1 MIATVIVAFRRDNLL
16 RRALDSVLNQSYK
29 SNRVIIVDNA
39 NLESTKKIAD
49 EYLCDY
55 LSGDIS
61 FGSAGG
67 FSLGMKYALSLGAR
81 KVWLLD
87 DDGIPSTD
95 CLQTLVKVSMENK
108 LEIASPISISLEDPN
123 VTANNFFFGIR
134 KIDDVSWIKKKEI
147 RLGKVQFYNGVLLD
161 RSVIE
166 IVGLPKLELF
176 MRGDELD
183 YYYRCKRIFRM
194 ALVTS
199 ANFFHP
205 SSKNEYKVN
214 RTYLFS
220 VNRPLDYK
228 KRYYQ
233 YRNRG
238 YLIREHTLILEFFFD
253 LLRYPITFLIF
264 RKLDLKG
271 LREWFQLWTMG
282 LRRDL
287 TPLGEIQTS

>member
-95 CLQTLVKVSMENK
+95 K